1 MFAGGQCCLW
11 RTEVSIRWS
20 GVDLLLEGP
29 SSPWHVDSLGPPL
42 QGATREAKVGGVRPR
57 AAWGPTVG
65 FIRLGAAR
73 AIVRQHALCSAGWG
87 AGAVCA
93 WGPEAC
99 WESLC
104 LPVMFDVNL

>member
-42 QGATREAKVGGVRPR
+42 QGATREAKVGAGASTCSLGADSGLHPVGGSQGHC
-57 AAWGPTVG
+57 AAARSL
-65 FIRLGAAR
+65 FCRLGGGG
-73 AIVRQHALCSAGWG
+73 C
-87 AGAVCA
+87 VCM
-93 WGPEAC
+93 GPGGMLGVSVPPC
-99 WESLC
+99 
-104 LPVMFDVNL
+104 DV